1 MNNDTISV
9 ITIDSLLQL
18 VAKVTPSDDGYI
30 LNRPLRV
37 FRNVS
42 PVDSGAIESY
52 ALVTWIPFTTT
63 EDFFVKEEKVIN
75 IAEMAASFSSDY
87 YRIADGV
94 YSEKGKMFSWDELG
108 EEEDTMSIDEYLSY
122 EEAKRNN
129 KIN

>member
-1 MNNDTISV
+1 MNNDTISI

-42 PVDSGAIESY
+42 AVESGAMESY
-52 ALVTWIPFTTT
+52 ALVTWIPFTDT
-63 EDFFVKEEKVIN
+63 EDFFIKEEKVIN
-75 IAEMAASFSSDY
+75 IAEMAASFSFDY

-94 YSEKGKMFSWDELG
+94 YSEKEKQNFWEM
-108 EEEDTMSIDEYLSY
+108 EEDEMSVDEYLDY